1 MNPQQIEIISRFWQ
15 DALKDP
21 VFRADSIFEFLLLKN
36 WKDPV
41 EDSERLDDFCSVLR
55 EILRQGRGARLW
67 VDNDPCPE
75 LREALQAAGFDVGFS
90 VMGWGT
96 ATEVDGEGVIIT
108 EAGLKTR
115 IETVEQLRDYLTLA
129 KPG

>member
-1 MNPQQIEIISRFWQ
+1 MNPEQIEIISLFWRE
-15 DALKDP
+15 ALKDP
-21 VFRADSIFEFLLLKN
+21 VFQSDSIFEFLLLKN

-41 EDSERLDDFCSVLR
+41 EDLRRLDDFRSVIR

-75 LREALQAAGFDVGFS
+75 LREALQAVGFDVGFS

-115 IETVEQLRDYLTLA
+115 VETVEQLREYLTLA
-129 KPG
+129 KTG